1 MTDRVPSKPGQYS
14 AVIDPDTAANVSTG
28 APFTITLTRDDQP
41 VTEGT
46 PYNKAS
52 VLPDELANILCP
64 GVSDPTPAQ
73 AVQQFAIRALTG
85 ITIELPSSGWTG
97 EEAPYS
103 QTVAVE
109 GMTSDRTF
117 SAPTSGDN
125 SQGVLAVSEALGLLC
140 GAESAEGAVT
150 VYATEKPEI
159 DLSIILRG

>member
-1 MTDRVPSKPGQYS
+1 MTDRVPSKPGQYT
-14 AVIDPDTAANVSTG
+14 AVIEPDTAANVSIG

-52 VLPDELANILCP
+52 VLPDELADMLCP

-73 AVQQFAIRALTG
+73 AVKQFATRTLTG
-85 ITIELPSSGWTG
+85 VIVELPSSGWTG
-97 EEAPYS
+97 EAAPYS
-103 QTVAVE
+103 QTISVD

-125 SQGVLAVSEALGLLC
+125 SQGIIAVSEALGLLC
-140 GAESAEGAVT
+140 GAESADGTVT
-150 VYATEKPEI
+150 VYATDKPAI
-159 DLSIILRG
+159 DLTIILRG